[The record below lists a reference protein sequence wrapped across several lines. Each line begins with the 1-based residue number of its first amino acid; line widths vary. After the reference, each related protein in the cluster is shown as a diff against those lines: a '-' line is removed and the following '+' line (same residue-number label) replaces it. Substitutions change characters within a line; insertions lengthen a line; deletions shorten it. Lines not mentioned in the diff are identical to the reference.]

1 MEQLEKRIQKNLIRS
16 VMLNLTGVVI
26 IAIVAIYYIAPA
38 YTEIGEKT
46 SAINAVYSDLQN
58 KKANGLTADEYFS
71 LATKYAKIAFSPE
84 DKKNKEDIAN
94 VLKKTDNSVPYTE
107 WVKKELSKKGEFDA
121 EVERNDK
128 IIAGIIPTYSELSI
142 DNSIFEKNR
151 ITLGDLTSFVENE
164 LLKKNNLTSYS
175 TVGFSNLAF
184 EKSPVSATNIG
195 TYKMTLEI
203 SGTNKDLMNM
213 VAAIQDSGKLDIQD
227 GKLVAPKNLD
237 TQAFSNLL
245 ISIDQLAFA
254 QSLEK
259 PEKDNKMTANLI
271 FYARA
276 KSYSDLLKIRVSLAD
291 SAKALSADVKKYSDF
306 CANITNPSCQNEA
319 TLKAV
324 QAIRSIADDVKT
336 LDASLQASL
345 KATTV
350 QDVAGEFDKLV
361 NTTANITS
369 LSATLAKNKTIIDSL
384 KKDK

>member
-1 MEQLEKRIQKNLIRS
+1 MEQLEKRRQKNLIRS
-16 VMLNLTGVVI
+16 IMLNLTGIVI
-26 IAIVAIYYIAPA
+26 IAIVGVYYVAPA

-46 SAINAVYSDLQN
+46 NAINAVYTDLQN
-58 KKANGLTADEYFS
+58 KKSNGLTAEEYFS

-94 VLKKTDNSVPYTE
+94 VLKKTDNSLSYTE

-203 SGTNKDLMNM
+203 SGTNRDLMNM
-213 VAAIQDSGKLDIQD
+213 IAAIQDSGKLDIQD

-259 PEKDNKMTANLI
+259 PEKDNKLTANLI

-324 QAIRSIADDVKT
+324 QAIRAIADDVKA
-336 LDASLQASL
+336 LDTSLQASL